1 MNASLE
7 QVLQYPGI
15 WRGDQ
20 LAQTVDET
28 LPTGFAELD
37 EQLPGGGWA
46 CGALTEI
53 LLEREGIGE
62 LRLLLP
68 ALARISVQSK
78 WQAWVSPPH
87 VPYAPALSVAGVNLK
102 HLLVARPQSPAD
114 AWWTTEHALRSG
126 ACSAVLSWLN
136 TPDEKRMRRLQ
147 LGAESGRAWGVLFR
161 SSSAAQERSTAS
173 LRLRL
178 EATSNGL
185 AVHILKRRGGQ
196 VSKPVMLNLQQTNS
210 FRRERPTAPSLSVV
224 QSHHTA
230 SRN

>member
-1 MNASLE
+1 MSSALD
-7 QVLQYPGI
+7 QVLQHPGI

-20 LAQTVDET
+20 LAKTGELT

-46 CGALTEI
+46 RGALTEI

-68 ALARISVQSK
+68 ALARVSAQSE

-102 HLLVARPQSPAD
+102 QLLIARPQTPAD
-114 AWWTTEHALRSG
+114 AWWTTEQALRSG
-126 ACSAVLSWLN
+126 ACSAVLAWLS

-147 LGAESGRAWGVLFR
+147 LGAESGNAWGILFR
-161 SSSAAQERSTAS
+161 SASAAQERSTAS

-178 EATSNGL
+178 EATTNGL

-196 VSKPVMLNLQQTNS
+196 VSKPVLLNLQQSNDV
-210 FRRERPTAPSLSVV
+210 RRAFPSAPSLSVV
-224 QSHHTA
+224 PSFRKA
-230 SRN
+230 PRN

>member
-1 MNASLE
+1 MNASLDL
-7 QVLQYPGI
+7 VLQHPGI

-20 LAQTVDET
+20 LAQSDKET

-46 CGALTEI
+46 RGALTEI

-68 ALARISVQSK
+68 ALARVSAQSE

-87 VPYAPALSVAGVNLK
+87 VPYAPALSFAGVNLK
-102 HLLVARPQSPAD
+102 QLLVARPQTQTD
-114 AWWTTEHALRSG
+114 AWWTTEQALRSG
-126 ACSAVLSWLN
+126 ACSAVLAWLS

-147 LGAESGRAWGVLFR
+147 LGAESGHSWGVLFR
-161 SSSAAQERSTAS
+161 SVHAAQERSTAS

-178 EATSNGL
+178 EASSNGL

-196 VSKPVMLNLQQTNS
+196 ASKPVMLDLLQTDGM
-210 FRRERPTAPSLSVV
+210 RRPRQPAPLLSVV
-224 QSHHTA
+224 PSLRA
-230 SRN
+230 VSRN